1 MSWAGLAA
9 VFSVLTAMLGAL
21 LVLGSHV
28 VTEGAPARGRL
39 LWLGFVT
46 ALLAGAVGAGL
57 LALLL
62 NGVA

>member
-1 MSWAGLAA
+1 MSWAQLAA
-9 VFSVLTAMLGAL
+9 ILSVLTAMLGAL

-28 VTEGAPARGRL
+28 VADGAPERGRL

-46 ALLAGAVGAGL
+46 ATLAGALGAGV

-62 NGVA
+62 NSVS